1 MSDKIFRYKVVVE
14 TVDRPLKEMRDQLKA
29 VTQAFKDQQD
39 MMLKNVG
46 AMGNLANMYKKFE
59 IGKLAISGITSAMSG
74 VLGIIGK
81 GMDLMKEFGG
91 SVVESMEFRER
102 AVFSL
107 GRAFGDGAG
116 KLQELIDLANTTTL
130 DTGPIVEMSNAL
142 STSFKHFSD
151 VKKIVTLAGDVLYQF
166 PQLGEQFTAAFQK
179 AGSGA
184 MVEEGS
190 DLKNAM
196 KGSYIGYKKELAAQL
211 GMKGKDLDNLTKVD
225 ELIKRA
231 KANGTLTAR
240 VLTRGLAES
249 LKKGLKEENI
259 GDITIGAAQ
268 KSLVGAVSNFRSS
281 LQSLLISIHWEDY
294 AGTAKLAKFLNNIT
308 TSLNTKEV
316 KDAIGNAFN
325 NIFAPLKDINES
337 GAIQKFFTTTLPPL
351 IDTIGV
357 KMRDA
362 FGWLTNLLTGKVS
375 VGETFRRGLAGVLV
389 SMKDLFI
396 YIGELIGKGLIYTF
410 KGGDSREEKIAKMR
424 KEITTLEAPVHESFK
439 GTAFEGERA
448 ARLEKAREDLYKLE
462 NLVSQEEFDKEKQ
475 AKTAMIKMKEKEI
488 EDARLALFS
497 NNMSKELS
505 AKERAVNLYFDLSN
519 VKKED
524 AEQVANKVAEKVKEV
539 RTASPSSMKRRK
551 GK

>member
-1 MSDKIFRYKVVVE
+1 MSDKIFKYKIIVE

-74 VLGIIGK
+74 VLGSIGK

-130 DTGPIVEMSNAL
+130 DTGPIVEISNAL
-142 STSFKHFSD
+142 ATSFKHFSD

-166 PQLGEQFTAAFQK
+166 PDLGEQFTSAFQK
-179 AGSGA
+179 AGSGGMLEA
-184 MVEEGS
+184 GS
-190 DLKNAM
+190 DLLKAVS
-196 KGSYIGYKKELAAQL
+196 GGYIGYKRELAAQL

-231 KANGTLTAR
+231 KANGKLTAR

-249 LKKGLKEENI
+249 LRKGLKEENI
-259 GDITIGAAQ
+259 GDITTAAAQ
-268 KSLVGAVSNFRSS
+268 KSLVGAVSNLRSA

-294 AGTAKLAKFLNNIT
+294 AGTAELAKFFNNIT
-308 TSLNTKEV
+308 ASLNTKEV
-316 KDAIGNAFN
+316 RDAIGNAFN

-351 IDTIGV
+351 IDTIGA
-357 KMRDA
+357 KMKDA

-375 VGETFRRGLAGVLV
+375 VGETFRRGLVGILT
-389 SMKDLFI
+389 SMRDLFI

-424 KEITTLEAPVHESFK
+424 KEVTYLEAPVYEGFK
-439 GTAFEGERA
+439 GTSFEAERA

-462 NLVSQEEFDKEKQ
+462 NLMSQEEFDKEKQ
-475 AKTAMIKMKEKEI
+475 AKKLKEKQI
-488 EDARLALFS
+488 EDARLELVA
-497 NNMSKELS
+497 NNLKKDLTSVKD
-505 AKERAVNLYFDLSN
+505 RVVNLYFDLSN

-524 AEQVANKVAEKVKEV
+524 AEHVANKVAEKVKET

>member
-46 AMGNLANMYKKFE
+46 AMGKLANMYKKFE
-59 IGKLAISGITSAMSG
+59 MGKLAISGIGSAMSG
-74 VLGIIGK
+74 IFGIVGK
-81 GMDLMKEFGG
+81 GMGLMKDFGITA
-91 SVVESMEFRER
+91 VTAMQFRER

-142 STSFKHFSD
+142 ATSFKHFTD

-166 PQLGEQFTAAFQK
+166 PNLGEQFTTAFQN

-184 MVEEGS
+184 MVESGS
-190 DLKNAM
+190 ELKKAM
-196 KGSYIGYKKELAAQL
+196 LGGYNGYKRELAAQL

-231 KANGTLTAR
+231 KANGKLTAR

-249 LKKGLKEENI
+249 LRKGLNEENI

-268 KSLVGAVSNFRSS
+268 KSLVGAVSNLRSA
-281 LQSLLISIHWEDY
+281 LDSLLISVHWEDY
-294 AGTAKLAKFLNNIT
+294 AGTAELAKFFNNIT
-308 TSLNTKEV
+308 TSLNTQEV
-316 KDAIGNAFN
+316 RDAIGNAFN
-325 NIFAPLKDINES
+325 NIFAPLKDLNES

-375 VGETFRRGLAGVLV
+375 VGETFRRGLAGVLIA
-389 SMKDLFI
+389 MKDLFI

-410 KGGDSREEKIAKMR
+410 KGGESREEKIAKMR
-424 KEITTLEAPVHESFK
+424 KEVTYLEAPVHESFK
-439 GTAFEGERA
+439 GTSFEAERA

-462 NLVSQEEFDKEKQ
+462 NLMSQEEFDKEKQ
-475 AKTAMIKMKEKEI
+475 AKKLKEKQI
-488 EDARLALFS
+488 EDARLELVA
-497 NNMSKELS
+497 NNLKKDLTSVKD
-505 AKERAVNLYFDLSN
+505 RVVNLYFDLSN